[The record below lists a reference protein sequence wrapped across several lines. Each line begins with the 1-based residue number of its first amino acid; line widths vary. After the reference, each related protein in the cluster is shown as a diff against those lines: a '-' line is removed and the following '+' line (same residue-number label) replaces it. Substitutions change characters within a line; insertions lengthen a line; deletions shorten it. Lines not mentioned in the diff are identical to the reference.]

1 MKKWTK
7 FIALLGMLALSLS
20 MLSGC
25 MVGRNY
31 SEEMMGNKEGLP
43 KFQKDQEIEVPYTG
57 EAGDKIIETDDPVL
71 AGKCDADGNLLDGSG
86 KVDLN
91 NLGGSSN
98 NGGGSNNTPTPDDN
112 DPSDAETPDDNDGED
127 QEEEEDPIEVMKAD
141 ESGTKVKLMTQ
152 NLRKNDEED
161 SKDPKIA
168 ASNRIYRFEKLV
180 NKYDPDI
187 IAAQECDSFW
197 VENLPQVFGQTYTMS
212 HKYRESSGS
221 NEACVIMYKTAKYTQ
236 LAKGHFWLSE
246 NPNQAN
252 PAGFG
257 QSYPRIAHWVKLEDK
272 STGDKLLIFSTHLG
286 FGYTKEQMAYIRG
299 LFADVC
305 KKHTDA
311 YPFIMGD
318 FNFTYDSDS
327 HSVLNDGKDLLNI
340 YDIAGKMSVDGH
352 CELGDIRVGTNN
364 GFAHVDGNKMIDFI
378 FTQPRNQ
385 IAVDY
390 FTVLYD
396 LIAVDEKGIMEGFV
410 SDHFAVLSDVRIN
423 TDVSYEKY
431 YKKK

>member
-31 SEEMMGNKEGLP
+31 SQEMMGNKDGLP

-71 AGKCDADGNLLDGSG
+71 AGICDADGNLLDGSG
-86 KVDLN
+86 KVDLS

-98 NGGGSNNTPTPDDN
+98 QGGKDDNDNDTPAPDDN
-112 DPSDAETPDDNDGED
+112 DTPAPDDNDGENKK
-127 QEEEEDPIEVMKAD
+127 EEVDPVEAMKAD

-152 NLRKNDEED
+152 NLRKGNDAND
-161 SKDPKIA
+161 SKDPQKA

-221 NEACVIMYKTAKYTQ
+221 NEACVILYKTEKYKQ

-246 NPNQAN
+246 TPNQAM

-257 QSYPRIAHWVKLEDK
+257 QSYPRLAHWVKLEDK
-272 STGDKLLIFSTHLG
+272 STGDKLLIFSTHFG
-286 FGYTKEQMAYIRG
+286 FGYTKDQMAYIRG
-299 LFADVC
+299 LFAQVC
-305 KKHTDA
+305 KQHTDA

-318 FNFTYDSDS
+318 YNFSYDSEN
-327 HSVLNDGKDLLNI
+327 HAVLNDGKDLLNTL
-340 YDIAGKMSVDGH
+340 DVAKEMTEDGH
-352 CELGDIRVGTNN
+352 CELGDIRRGTNN
-364 GFAHVDGNKMIDFI
+364 AFEFVDGNNMIDFI
-378 FTQPRNQ
+378 ITQPRNR

-390 FTVLYD
+390 YTILYD
-396 LIAVDEKGIMEGFV
+396 LIAVDEKSILEGFV
-410 SDHFAVLSDVRIN
+410 SDHFAVLSDVRVN

-431 YKKK
+431 YK